1 MIVSVTPNPALDQT
15 VWLDRLELGRI
26 NRTAESQLDP
36 AGKGVNVSRMIHR
49 LGWPT
54 VAFGFLGGET
64 GTLIQDALD
73 AEGVQHH
80 FVRVPGRTRISMTVR
95 EPGRSTSLFG
105 GGPPVGPQQLATLD
119 GLLGYWLLAAKVLV
133 LAGSLPPGFPPTTY
147 ATWIRAARS
156 RDVRVILDASGE
168 PLRLGLATGVDLVK
182 PNLAEAESLLGH
194 PLPDL
199 PSQLAGA
206 REIAAMSANPST
218 AVVLSL
224 GASGALCVQGTSAW
238 RALPPTVPDRS
249 TVGSGDSMV
258 AGLAVALARGASLP
272 EGLRLGTAAGA
283 ATAMTP
289 GTALGA
295 SSDVQTLLPL
305 VTIQMLGEPVS
316 ADAGASAG

>member
-1 MIVSVTPNPALDQT
+1 MIISVTPNPALDQT
-15 VWLDRLELGRI
+15 VWLERLDLGRI

-64 GTLIQDALD
+64 GAIIQNSLD

-80 FVRVPGRTRISMTVR
+80 FVHVPGRTRISMTIR

-105 GGPPVGPQQLATLD
+105 GGPSVGPQQLAALD
-119 GLLGYWLLAAKVLV
+119 GLLGYWLQAAKVLV
-133 LAGSLPPGFPPTTY
+133 LAGSLPPGFPPGTY
-147 ATWIRAARS
+147 ATWIRAARA

-182 PNLAEAESLLGH
+182 PNLSEAELLLGRA
-194 PLPDL
+194 LPDL
-199 PSQLAGA
+199 AAQLAGA
-206 REIAAMSANPST
+206 REIAALSANPAT

-224 GASGALCVQGTSAW
+224 GDAGALCVQGGSAW
-238 RALPPTVPDRS
+238 RAIPPEVPDRS

-258 AGLAVALARGASLP
+258 AGLAVALARGAP
-272 EGLRLGTAAGA
+272 MVEGLRLGTAAGA

-289 GTALGA
+289 GTALGT
-295 SSDVQTLLPL
+295 SEDVQTLLPL
-305 VTIQMLGEPVS
+305 VSIEVLRADVS
-316 ADAGASAG
+316 AGAGASAG

>member
-1 MIVSVTPNPALDQT
+1 MIISVTPNPALDQT
-15 VWLDRLELGRI
+15 VWLDRLELGAI

-36 AGKGVNVSRMIHR
+36 AGKGVNVSRMVHR

-54 VAFGFLGGET
+54 VAFGFVGGET
-64 GTLIQDALD
+64 GSIIQSSLD

-105 GGPPVGPQQLATLD
+105 GGPPVGPPHLQALD
-119 GLLGYWLLAAKVLV
+119 GLLGFWLQAAKALV
-133 LAGSLPPGFPPTTY
+133 LAGSLPPGFPPGSY
-147 ATWIRAARS
+147 ATWIRQARA
-156 RDVRVILDASGE
+156 REVRVLLDATGE

-182 PNLAEAESLLGH
+182 PNLLEAEQLLGR

-199 PSQLAGA
+199 AAQLAGA
-206 REIAAMSANPST
+206 REIAALSPNPAT
-218 AVVLSL
+218 TVVLSL
-224 GASGALCVQGTSAW
+224 GAAGALCVQGRSAW
-238 RALPPTVPDRS
+238 RALPPKVPDRS

-258 AGLAVALARGASLP
+258 AGLAVAMARGAP
-272 EGLRLGTAAGA
+272 MAEGLRLGTAAGA

-295 SSDVQTLLPL
+295 REDVQTLLPL
-305 VTIQMLGEPVS
+305 VTVEALGAEVS
-316 ADAGASAG
+316 AGAGASAG